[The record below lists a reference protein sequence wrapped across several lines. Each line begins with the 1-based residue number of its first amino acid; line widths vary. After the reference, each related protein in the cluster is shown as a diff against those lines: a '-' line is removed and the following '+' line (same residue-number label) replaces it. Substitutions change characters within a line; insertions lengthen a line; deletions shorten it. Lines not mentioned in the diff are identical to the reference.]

1 IVLLEAHSGT
11 DAAGKVIEA
20 FGEVVIGGNFIV
32 GIIVFVIL
40 TIVNFLVITKG
51 GERIAEVTAR
61 FTLDALPGKQMAI
74 DADLNA
80 GLISSD
86 EARQRRAAVAKE
98 SDFYAAM
105 DGAAKCVRGDA
116 IAGTLILLINLIG
129 RLAIGMPVHP
139 PPAGEALSLHR

>member
-1 IVLLEAHSGT
+1 RIVLLEGHSGT

-51 GERIAEVTAR
+51 GERIAEVTTR

-74 DADLNA
+74 ADDLNA
-80 GLISSD
+80 GLSSSD
-86 EARQRRAAVAKE
+86 EARQPRAAVSKE
-98 SDFYAAM
+98 ADFYGAM
-105 DGAAKCVRGDA
+105 DGATKFVRGAA
-116 IAGTLILLINLIG
+116 IAGILIVLTNLIG
-129 RLAIGMPVHP
+129 GFAIGMLVQ
-139 PPAGEALSLHR
+139 